1 MPIAIDRDAWLLTYP
16 LDKLGGLEARE
27 QSRKGRMSMT
37 QDPFKPPHSL
47 GVAIEKLKARR
58 GWLVA
63 YGALCVLFGM
73 TALMLVAASTF
84 AVVFLIALMLI
95 AAGGAEI
102 LLGFNSRDWP
112 SFFLWVIS
120 GLFYLVSG
128 AFALARPEVAAAVLT
143 VFVGIG
149 FLLAGVARIWLGVR
163 LPAGP
168 KTLVVL
174 AGLVTILLGSMILA
188 GWPGDSL
195 VILGTLFGVDLVF
208 YGASWIALG
217 LKLRS

>member
-1 MPIAIDRDAWLLTYP
+1 
-16 LDKLGGLEARE
+16 
-27 QSRKGRMSMT
+27 MSMT
-37 QDPFKPPHSL
+37 PGQFKPPHSL
-47 GVAIEKLKARR
+47 AEAIERLRARR

-63 YGALCVLFGM
+63 YGALCVLFGLA
-73 TALMLVAASTF
+73 ALTLVAASTF

-102 LLGFNSRDWP
+102 VLGFNSRDWP

-128 AFALARPEVAAAVLT
+128 AFALARPDAAAAVLT

-149 FLLAGVARIWLGVR
+149 FLIAGLSRIWLGVQ

-168 KTLVVL
+168 KVFVVL
-174 AGLVTILLGSMILA
+174 AGVVTTLLGGMILV

-195 VILGTLFGVDLVF
+195 LILGTLFGVDLVF

-217 LKLRS
+217 LKLRT